1 MTNDHNLGFQSFIE
15 EGGLP
20 FRAHAGFRKV
30 DLDARHVIYQKL
42 AERIWS
48 PERLE
53 KEAAS

>member
-1 MTNDHNLGFQSFIE
+1 MTTDHSPGFRWLIE
-15 EGGLP
+15 KGGLP
-20 FRAHAGFRKV
+20 FLPHAGFMKV
-30 DLDARHVIYQKL
+30 DLDARQVLYQKL